1 MQRRNITQALVP
13 ALEEIR
19 GKLGLPRA
27 VNPAL
32 FERSDCGAPH
42 VECSRNGEWY
52 YIVTEHGLTLEKK
65 KAKDLDEMLYWLAS
79 DLTFA
84 MACSYELKNR
94 VAGRDCRRIIFTKEL
109 ELMEKLGAGWSAHRE
124 AEIASTLAEHPYVG
138 R

>member
-1 MQRRNITQALVP
+1 MQQ
-13 ALEEIR
+13 
-19 GKLGLPRA
+19 
-27 VNPAL
+27 
-32 FERSDCGAPH
+32 ER
-42 VECSRNGEWY
+42 EWY
-52 YIVTEHGLTLEKK
+52 YIVTERGLTLEKK

-84 MACSYELKNR
+84 MACSYELKTR
-94 VAGRDCRRIIFTKEL
+94 VAGRDYRRIIFTKEL